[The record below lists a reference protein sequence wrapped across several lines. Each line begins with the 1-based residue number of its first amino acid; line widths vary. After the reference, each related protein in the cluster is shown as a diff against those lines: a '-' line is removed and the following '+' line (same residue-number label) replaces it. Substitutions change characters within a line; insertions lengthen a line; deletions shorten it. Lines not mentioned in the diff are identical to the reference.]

1 MKSKPWITT
10 ALRVSINDK
19 YMYVSTKSVFHE
31 HSSLIFKHLNTVNQ
45 PNLVYMQI
53 FLNIKVF
60 VYKFHNRCLPSVF
73 DTFFTQVN
81 KRHNYN
87 TRSASNM
94 FYTLPKVRTNY
105 GIFNIR
111 FKGPKVWNSTCENL
125 KTFSILNFKES
136 VKSNIVKDFQ
146 LLVFLLAVVVS
157 QITCK
162 VVFC

>member
-10 ALRVSINDK
+10 ALRVSINNK
-19 YMYVSTKSVFHE
+19 YVSTKSVFHE
-31 HSSLIFKHLNTVNQ
+31 HSSLIFKYLNIVNL
-45 PNLVYMQI
+45 PGLVQI

-81 KRHNYN
+81 KRQNYN

-94 FYTLPKVRTNY
+94 FYTLLKVGTNY

-136 VKSNIVKDFQ
+136 VKSD
-146 LLVFLLAVVVS
+146 LVEDY
-157 QITCK
+157 
-162 VVFC
+162 

>member
-19 YMYVSTKSVFHE
+19 YMYDSTKSVFHE
-31 HSSLIFKHLNTVNQ
+31 RSSLIFKHLNTVNQ

-53 FLNIKVF
+53 FLNIKFF

>member
-111 FKGPKVWNSTCENL
+111 FKGPKVWNSTCKNL

-136 VKSNIVKDFQ
+136 VTSDLVKDYQ
-146 LLVFLLAVVVS
+146 LLVFLVVVVS

-162 VVFC
+162 LVFS

>member
-10 ALRVSINDK
+10 ALRVSINN
-19 YMYVSTKSVFHE
+19 VSTKSVFHE
-31 HSSLIFKHLNTVNQ
+31 HSSLIFKHLNIVNL
-45 PNLVYMQI
+45 PNLVQI

-81 KRHNYN
+81 KRHKYN

-136 VKSNIVKDFQ
+136 VTSDLVKDYQ
-146 LLVFLLAVVVS
+146 LLVFLVAVVVS

-162 VVFC
+162 LVSS